1 MHDGAEH
8 ILSLVQVGS
17 GFWGLWTL
25 PLHVGVGRWVVGGGG
40 PLGGPQASGGGLRAG
55 ARGLGARGGARLE
68 DKEVQNLRAARALRR
83 ASASE
88 RGDFFLAVCTSGPAS
103 GHFRVGLWSLQGRR
117 ASTQAAEASQPI
129 RWT

>member
-17 GFWGLWTL
+17 GFWGMWTL
-25 PLHVGVGRWVVGGGG
+25 PLHVGVGRWVVGG
-40 PLGGPQASGGGLRAG
+40 PSGVLKPRKGGLRAG

-68 DKEVQNLRAARALRR
+68 DKVVQNLRAARALRR

-117 ASTQAAEASQPI
+117 ASTQAAEAPQPI